1 MKRILLASAVLILAA
16 CEPMDLQFQR
26 DSAASSS
33 SASAEPEVID
43 AAMDD
48 AAITIEPFAEPT
60 ETQTTSGT
68 TVQIAESTAAGT
80 LILGNGNA
88 TPLAIAIYLHPL
100 SHYAREFQRLR
111 MPTLLEKFVEPGRLT
126 IQLVML
132 PIEKYPG
139 TADAVRTVTCASA
152 QGKGYAAHV
161 RLFEAEATL
170 LSTEDVASLELDALA
185 FSACMSDTSDPLASL
200 RTMATQNG
208 VTLVPTYVIRD
219 EVFVGLPTE
228 ADLLGAI
235 NAAL

>member
-1 MKRILLASAVLILAA
+1 MKRILWASAILVLAA
-16 CEPMDLQFQR
+16 CEPLDLQFQR

-33 SASAEPEVID
+33 SASQATEEIET
-43 AAMDD
+43 ATGD

-60 ETQTTSGT
+60 ETQAASGT
-68 TVQIAESTAAGT
+68 TVQIAESMAGGT
-80 LILGNGNA
+80 LILGNGDA

-100 SHYAREFQRLR
+100 SPYAREFQRLR
-111 MPTLLEKFVEPGRLT
+111 MPTLIQKFVEPGHLT

-161 RLFEAEATL
+161 RLFETEATL
-170 LSTEDVASLELDALA
+170 LALTDVSSLELDALA
-185 FSACMSDTSDPLASL
+185 FTACMSDTSDLLASL
-200 RTMATQNG
+200 RTMAAQNDI
-208 VTLVPTYVIRD
+208 TLVPTYVIRG
-219 EVFVGLPTE
+219 ETFVGLPTE
-228 ADLLGAI
+228 ADLVGAI